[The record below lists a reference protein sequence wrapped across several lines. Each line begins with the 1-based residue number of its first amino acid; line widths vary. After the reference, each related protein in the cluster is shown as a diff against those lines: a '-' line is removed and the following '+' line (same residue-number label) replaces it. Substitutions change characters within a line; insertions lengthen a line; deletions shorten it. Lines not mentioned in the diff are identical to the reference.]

1 MGWLCSVP
9 IYDAWIS
16 AIVTLIV
23 LMPGAAWAGAPV
35 EGHMVDIVR
44 NVRANEGLYKNR
56 EVLADYKYDLGNPS
70 YPLGGY
76 CESTEGNYR
85 IVTQDGLSY
94 VKAVLPQP
102 TLNGGKG
109 NANTLQGWDG
119 TVTRAVEQ
127 EAYCNLIKG
136 ERNDDYRFYLLNPHT
151 ILLWRGPTWL
161 KFPLSDYLS
170 GGSAVR
176 SKMGAEHDNV
186 KAIYVGEEV
195 VGGLSCSKIRCLIWL
210 DGFQEPRV
218 EGGEYHDIWYPHRFE
233 VTVYDDA
240 RFIKD
245 KKLEILCRE
254 TYTIKTVDLHPHY
267 DISLFRNIEF
277 PKDLPLYTIENGQIV
292 EHRKAILPEEPTA
305 AMGYTGWIIA
315 IVTASLIAFSS
326 ALFWVWKTRSRRS
339 SLDLGESSILSDV
352 QPDS

>member
-1 MGWLCSVP
+1 
-9 IYDAWIS
+9 
-16 AIVTLIV
+16 
-23 LMPGAAWAGAPV
+23 
-35 EGHMVDIVR
+35 
-44 NVRANEGLYKNR
+44 
-56 EVLADYKYDLGNPS
+56 
-70 YPLGGY
+70 
-76 CESTEGNYR
+76 
-85 IVTQDGLSY
+85 

-218 EGGEYHDIWYPHRFE
+218 EGGEYHDIWLANERNYIPARVEVYASSMDKVPIEVRTAGDFREIEPGIWYPHRFE